1 MPLTKPAP
9 LRASGPWASLAEV
22 AAHAIALSE
31 SQRGPSAVL
40 ATRRATVRMRTA
52 LKLALAAPCAFVVYA
67 VLAYTYTAHHRVGPR
82 NPFAARAATP
92 GHIPQWLI
100 KTGTPQRARTP
111 DEQNPGHRAR
121 ARAAHPPRAHPPLAQ
136 VCYSHV

>member
-1 MPLTKPAP
+1 
-9 LRASGPWASLAEV
+9 
-22 AAHAIALSE
+22 
-31 SQRGPSAVL
+31 
-40 ATRRATVRMRTA
+40 MRTA
-52 LKLALAAPCAFVVYA
+52 LKLALTAPCAFVVYA
-67 VLAYTYTAHHRVGPR
+67 VLAYAYTAHHRVGPR
-82 NPFAARAATP
+82 NPFTARAATP

-111 DEQNPGHRAR
+111 DEQNPGHRAW

>member
-1 MPLTKPAP
+1 MRGQRSALDEASSAARQRPLGIPGRSGSSCDRTFRVPTRTKR
-9 LRASGPWASLAEV
+9 RAGV
-22 AAHAIALSE
+22 
-31 SQRGPSAVL
+31 
-40 ATRRATVRMRTA
+40 ATRHRRMRTA

-111 DEQNPGHRAR
+111 G
-121 ARAAHPPRAHPPLAQ
+121 
-136 VCYSHV
+136 